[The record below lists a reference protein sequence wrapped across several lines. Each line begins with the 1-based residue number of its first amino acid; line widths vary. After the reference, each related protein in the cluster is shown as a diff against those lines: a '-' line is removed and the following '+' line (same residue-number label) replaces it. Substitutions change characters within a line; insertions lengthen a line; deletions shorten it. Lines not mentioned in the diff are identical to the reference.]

1 MDWQRFKREGLHYLN
16 SLLSEEQWKA
26 IYLLLIYTFMLVACV
41 ATIMAFTS
49 QGGFLYSAMRL
60 PIWQNLMVLSEDAS
74 LPARAHPE
82 QGIHWTTVIL
92 YSIAIVYVLLTVRR
106 RNYTRLHA
114 LVFTI
119 CISVGMWLF
128 PFEWV
133 YVPLLDIF
141 HNYPVEHQFST
152 LLYGLWRNP
161 LSMIANSVIGRNGFM
176 ACGILFA
183 HVITVDN
190 YHLSNYWHSF
200 RWIYHFNWKSLLLAL
215 SWIGMFVL
223 WVCLPLITPIQTD
236 RGLLKA
242 YNYTQEYPYW
252 LGNISD
258 VTQQLDE
265 FGINY
270 TVIYPFNNFT
280 YKYEEPVKGTPYFPQ
295 TIYVWYGKHPENP
308 YDPYDIIHEEWHP
321 NNLVRSINIVTKVL
335 TVVWMVYTFTPKS
348 KEEFLR

>member
-1 MDWQRFKREGLHYLN
+1 VDWQRFKREGLHYLN

-26 IYLLLIYTFMLVACV
+26 IYLLLIYTFMLVACL

-60 PIWQNLMVLSEDAS
+60 PVWQNLMVLSEDAS

-82 QGIHWTTVIL
+82 QGMHWTTVIL
-92 YSIAIVYVLLTVRR
+92 YSMAIVYMLLTVRQ

-114 LVFTI
+114 LAFTI

-190 YHLSNYWHSF
+190 YHLSSYWHSF
-200 RWIYHFNWKSLLLAL
+200 RWIYHFDCKSLLLAL
-215 SWIGMFVL
+215 SWIGMFAL
-223 WVCLPLITPIQTD
+223 WVCLPMFTTIQAD
-236 RGLLKA
+236 KSLLQT
-242 YNYTQEYPYW
+242 YNYTQEYPDW
-252 LGNISD
+252 
-258 VTQQLDE
+258 
-265 FGINY
+265 NY
-270 TVIYPFNNFT
+270 TENLPANYN
-280 YKYEEPVKGTPYFPQ
+280 YEEPVKGTPYFPQ
-295 TIYVWYGKHPENP
+295 TIYVWYGKHPDNP

-335 TVVWMVYTFTPKS
+335 TVVWMVYTFQPRS
-348 KEEFLR
+348 KEELIKRSSER